1 MFGRSEYPVKSA
13 FVSFCEKGFASSF
26 FISEPKERSGSME
39 ILCEIWDYM
48 KDFNTGSMIIR
59 VALAALAGG
68 MVGLER
74 GFHGR
79 AAGLRTHMLV
89 CIGAAVTAIIGWYLS
104 TEIGGDPQRTG
115 AQVMSGVGFLGA
127 GTILL
132 KKGNSRITGLT
143 TAAGLWATAAIGL
156 AVGYGLYEV
165 AFATVVIMML
175 TFTLMSRMEFRMQ
188 GKRQRMFVYL
198 EIDSVDSVRELA
210 EQLKQEFGAE
220 EIQVTPAR
228 SGNPVHVGMEAL
240 VRLSTK
246 SSPDKKVGKLHQ
258 LKHVVFALQIN

>member
-1 MFGRSEYPVKSA
+1 LFK
-13 FVSFCEKGFASSF
+13 EK
-26 FISEPKERSGSME
+26 KNME
-39 ILCEIWDYM
+39 TLYEIWAFL
-48 KDFNTGSMIIR
+48 KDFNTGSMIVR

-68 MVGLER
+68 LVGFER

-165 AFATVVIMML
+165 AFASVLIMML
-175 TFTLMSRMEFRMQ
+175 TFTLMSRMEFHMQ

-198 EIDSVDSVRELA
+198 EIDSVDSVREMTEL
-210 EQLKQEFGAE
+210 LTSEFGAVRL
-220 EIQVTPAR
+220 QVTPPR
-228 SGNPVHVGMEAL
+228 SGNMPHVGIEAL
-240 VRLSTK
+240 IRV
-246 SSPDKKVGKLHQ
+246 PPKVSLEAKIKKLH
-258 LKHVVFALQIN
+258 KIDHVIFALQIT